1 MPYFL
6 IFSPIVGFKRSRAT
20 SGRVEGTGKERERQL
35 SNSKST
41 KTFTIEI
48 RETTTPRSQ
57 IVGRLGDLKT
67 VNQSPS
73 LSIPST
79 TLTATAD
86 AMPSPAMSAKPSSE
100 SSDKAG
106 EPSLVHRPSSS
117 SGNGEATE
125 ASPPG
130 KRAKIADF
138 ATALMRACSVE
149 LPPAEREE
157 RIHGGRESATTDA
170 REGERMESGVFPG
183 SPKLGKRPTEKIIND
198 W

>member
-1 MPYFL
+1 
-6 IFSPIVGFKRSRAT
+6 
-20 SGRVEGTGKERERQL
+20 
-35 SNSKST
+35 
-41 KTFTIEI
+41 
-48 RETTTPRSQ
+48 
-57 IVGRLGDLKT
+57 
-67 VNQSPS
+67 
-73 LSIPST
+73 
-79 TLTATAD
+79 
-86 AMPSPAMSAKPSSE
+86 MPSPALSAKPSSE

-106 EPSLVHRPSSS
+106 EPSSVHRPSSS

-125 ASPPG
+125 SSPPG

-157 RIHGGRESATTDA
+157 RIHGGRESETADA

-183 SPKLGKRPTEKIIND
+183 SPIYEKLGKMPTEKIIND

>member
-1 MPYFL
+1 
-6 IFSPIVGFKRSRAT
+6 
-20 SGRVEGTGKERERQL
+20 
-35 SNSKST
+35 
-41 KTFTIEI
+41 
-48 RETTTPRSQ
+48 
-57 IVGRLGDLKT
+57 
-67 VNQSPS
+67 
-73 LSIPST
+73 
-79 TLTATAD
+79 
-86 AMPSPAMSAKPSSE
+86 MSAKPSSE
-100 SSDKAG
+100 LSDKAG
-106 EPSLVHRPSSS
+106 EPSSVHYPSS
-117 SGNGEATE
+117 SGNGEATTE

-183 SPKLGKRPTEKIIND
+183 SPIFNKLGKMPTEKIIND

>member
-1 MPYFL
+1 
-6 IFSPIVGFKRSRAT
+6 
-20 SGRVEGTGKERERQL
+20 
-35 SNSKST
+35 
-41 KTFTIEI
+41 
-48 RETTTPRSQ
+48 
-57 IVGRLGDLKT
+57 
-67 VNQSPS
+67 
-73 LSIPST
+73 
-79 TLTATAD
+79 
-86 AMPSPAMSAKPSSE
+86 MSATPSSE

-106 EPSLVHRPSSS
+106 EPSSVHRPSSS
-117 SGNGEATE
+117 SGNGEATTD

-157 RIHGGRESATTDA
+157 RISATADA

-183 SPKLGKRPTEKIIND
+183 KFNNLAKPPTEKIIND